1 MEKPI
6 LMGPGPAQLPWRV
19 VRAMM
24 QPGESHLDPAF
35 NEGVLDRTL
44 LRLRDIFR
52 TRNEIFTVP
61 GSGRVALES
70 AVTSL
75 VEPGDPV
82 LCVVAGVFG
91 DWIREMA
98 ERVGG
103 AVTPF
108 EVGPGQPLDLERLEK
123 TVREGRFKALTMVH
137 NETSTGATYPA
148 DAVGRIAR
156 DRGLLFLVD
165 TVSSISGIDV
175 RSDEWGIDT
184 NMTAPEKAFGA
195 PIGLAL
201 VSVSPRAWEAMESR
215 KRPATSFSYDL
226 LRWKRMWLPLERGG
240 GAAPGA
246 RRTPIVVPIHLVY
259 ALRETVDMIEEE
271 GLERRL
277 ARHRLTG
284 RAFRAALKAIDLS
297 TLPPEDLASDTVSC
311 IRLPEGMS
319 AKAVAAHVRAR
330 HNIVIGTGMGPLMDR
345 TLRVGHMGV
354 TASAQYVLPTLI
366 ALESALTASGHKLT
380 RGEGVKAAQEVF
392 EEGK

>member
-1 MEKPI
+1 VEKPI